1 MKKSLLLLSV
11 LALLTLSYS
20 LNAQDVQKLNGYN
33 YLHIYPITY
42 NSGQTD
48 IYGIMSVIRGIFVNK
63 GFGYI
68 SDFSDPSQQFADVV
82 SNPCLVLYC
91 VVTHEAP
98 TAYTNAKL
106 TLSFRN
112 CYNQTIYETW
122 GKGGMASTYQRY
134 FEKAASKALSDFN
147 NMRYSFD
154 SSLTPKIKYPEVE
167 QTNLTE
173 NDLRNYFDSNK
184 LAEIEG
190 IYKSYQ
196 SESLGFYEIGIK
208 RYGNEYKAIII
219 DSDYDHWKKGEVK
232 AVFEPSSM
240 KGFYSTMWYMGN
252 KTPFETFAMMENPA
266 LLSVEFKNQETG
278 EKRNDRFIKMYPQL
292 DEDISTSVKPKSSG
306 SGFFITS
313 NGILAT
319 NAHVIENAESLEVQI
334 SNEIG
339 RFEYS
344 AKVLLVDNQ
353 NDVALVQIDDPDFKG
368 LSEIPYSLVENAD
381 IGEKVFT
388 IGYPL
393 NTVMG
398 SNYKVTDGIVSSA
411 SGISDDLRYYQI
423 SVPLQPGNSGGPL
436 FNKNGDVIGITSAQL
451 NGAAVGTN
459 IENVNYAIKISY
471 LINLY
476 KMLPNSQ
483 KLESNSKTTS
493 QELQQQ
499 VKALKN
505 YVCLINVN

>member
-1 MKKSLLLLSV
+1 
-11 LALLTLSYS
+11 
-20 LNAQDVQKLNGYN
+20 
-33 YLHIYPITY
+33 
-42 NSGQTD
+42 
-48 IYGIMSVIRGIFVNK
+48 MSVIRGIFVKK
-63 GFGYI
+63 GFGYV
-68 SDFSDPSQQFADVV
+68 SDFSDPSQKFNDVV

-91 VVTHEAP
+91 VVSHEAP

-134 FEKAASKALSDFN
+134 FEKAANRALADFI

-154 SSLTPKIKYPEVE
+154 PSLTPKIKYPDVE

-173 NDLRNYFDSNK
+173 SELRKYFESNK
-184 LAEIEG
+184 LFEIEG

-196 SESLGFYEIGIK
+196 SESLGFYEIAIK
-208 RYGNEYKAIII
+208 RYGSEYKAIII

-240 KGFYSTMWYMGN
+240 KGFYSTTWYMGN

-266 LLSVEFKNQETG
+266 LLSVEFKNPESGETRSD
-278 EKRNDRFIKMYPQL
+278 KFIKMYPQL
-292 DEDISTSVKPKSSG
+292 DEDVSTSSKPKSSG

-319 NAHVIENAESLEVQI
+319 NAHVVENAESLEVQI

-339 RFEYS
+339 KFEYS
-344 AKVLLVDNQ
+344 AKVLLVDEQ
-353 NDVALVQIDDPDFKG
+353 NDVALIQIDDTDFKG
-368 LSEIPYSLVENAD
+368 LSEIPYSLVEKAD

-451 NGAAVGTN
+451 NGEAVGTN
-459 IENVNYAIKISY
+459 IENVNYAVKISY

-483 KLESNSKTTS
+483 NLATNPKSASV
-493 QELQQQ
+493 ELQQQ
-499 VKALKN
+499 VKTLKN